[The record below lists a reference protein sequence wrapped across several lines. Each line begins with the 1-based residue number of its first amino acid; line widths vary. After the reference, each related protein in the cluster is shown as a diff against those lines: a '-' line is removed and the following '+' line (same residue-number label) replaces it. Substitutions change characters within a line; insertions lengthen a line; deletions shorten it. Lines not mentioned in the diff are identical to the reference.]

1 MQSNTVGIIV
11 DDHQLFADSFSS
23 LLEHTNF
30 FAEIQLFTNT
40 KQLFQ
45 YLIQH
50 PSKKGCLFLD
60 YYLNDQVGINDIN
73 LHSTNK

>member
-45 YLIQH
+45 YL
-50 PSKKGCLFLD
+50 
-60 YYLNDQVGINDIN
+60 
-73 LHSTNK
+73 HSTNK

>member
-11 DDHQLFADSFSS
+11 DDHQLFSDSFSS

-45 YLIQH
+45 YL
-50 PSKKGCLFLD
+50 
-60 YYLNDQVGINDIN
+60 
-73 LHSTNK
+73 HSTNK